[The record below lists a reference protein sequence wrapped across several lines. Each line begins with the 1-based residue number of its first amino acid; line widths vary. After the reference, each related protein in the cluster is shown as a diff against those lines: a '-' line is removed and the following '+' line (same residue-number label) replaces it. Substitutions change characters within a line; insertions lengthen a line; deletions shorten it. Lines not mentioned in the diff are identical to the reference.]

1 MTSRVSILRDPTNKW
16 PFRLG
21 AAGLIP
27 FYIGALGCV
36 LAKDEKTATTWKT
49 WNTKYG
55 ATILS
60 FIGAV
65 HWGAALNST
74 STIRSRQFVFS
85 VLPALGGFGSL
96 LLGQPLAIWSQ
107 SLMFATIPIFE
118 HKYLPTTPWYMR
130 LRIVLSGGAFIAQ
143 SICGMI
149 K

>member
-1 MTSRVSILRDPTNKW
+1 MLSNLSMLRDPTNKW

-21 AAGLIP
+21 VAGLVP

-36 LAKDEKTATTWKT
+36 LAKDNKTSSAWKQF
-49 WNTKYG
+49 NTKYG

-65 HWGAALNST
+65 HWGAALSAT

-85 VLPALGGFGSL
+85 VVPALGAFGSL
-96 LLGQPLAIWSQ
+96 ILGQPLAIWSQ
-107 SLMFATIPIFE
+107 SLMFVAIPLYE
-118 HKYLPTTPWYMR
+118 QRYLPTTPWYMR
-130 LRIVLSGGAFIAQ
+130 LRVVLSGGAFIAQ
-143 SICGMI
+143 SICGLI